1 MPGRCTARGAT
12 SSRRTRRSS
21 AWARTS
27 SDGGHAG
34 TPTQNIRFGYRPAD
48 EVKRRLLTLWNSA
61 RFFLDYAAIEQFE
74 PRYEDLTDGVTGVGL
89 RPLDAWLLARTNQ
102 LIGEAEAAY
111 DAYLTVDVIDAFETF
126 LEDLSNWYIR
136 RSRRRF
142 YSFHEAAF
150 RTLWTALV
158 QAIRVVAP
166 ALPFLSEHLWQTLV
180 TGACPDAPASVHLA
194 GWPARSER
202 PGDDKLLA
210 EIAA

>member
-1 MPGRCTARGAT
+1 MPGRCTARGGT

-21 AWARTS
+21 AWAPTS
-27 SDGGHAG
+27 CAGCTAG
-34 TPTQNIRFGYRPAD
+34 TPTQSIRFGYGPAD

-142 YSFHEAAF
+142 YSFDEPAF
-150 RTLWTALV
+150 RTLWIALV

-166 ALPFLSEHLWQTLV
+166 VLPFLSEHLWQTLV
-180 TGACPDAPASVHLA
+180 TGACSDAPASVHLA
-194 GWPARSER
+194 G
-202 PGDDKLLA
+202 
-210 EIAA
+210 